1 MCWKKENPAQRGKTN
16 RCMPAY
22 SIIYYVMLANIRG
35 KQIAS
40 VAEDVRSQV
49 AAQALTLR

>member
-1 MCWKKENPAQRGKTN
+1 MLEKEKPCPAGKKT

-22 SIIYYVMLANIRG
+22 SIKYYVMLANIRG

-49 AAQALTLR
+49 AAQAFALR